1 MYIYLSVCPLHDP
14 GLILGRGA
22 EYLKRFVPD
31 SSRAGARRKSPNDA
45 PWETPCQGLV
55 RPISAPL
62 LGVALSWRQGKKLSS
77 KAVNKSSGWSGGC
90 LDYMVNLIKNSCE
103 VSCDPMY
110 RCEPPLKCWMST
122 GLRFSGWIFGLCTTW
137 YLQEGLPTE
146 WPYQWG
152 IGANSNAP
160 IYATWDTPSQRLS
173 RLISA

>member
-110 RCEPPLKCWMST
+110 RCEPPPWSVGWAL
-122 GLRFSGWIFGLCTTW
+122 GLDLVVGFLVCAPLGIYKKACPRSDLINGASVRTPM
-137 YLQEGLPTE
+137 LQFMQP
-146 WPYQWG
+146 G
-152 IGANSNAP
+152 IRRVKDSVG
-160 IYATWDTPSQRLS
+160 
-173 RLISA
+173 